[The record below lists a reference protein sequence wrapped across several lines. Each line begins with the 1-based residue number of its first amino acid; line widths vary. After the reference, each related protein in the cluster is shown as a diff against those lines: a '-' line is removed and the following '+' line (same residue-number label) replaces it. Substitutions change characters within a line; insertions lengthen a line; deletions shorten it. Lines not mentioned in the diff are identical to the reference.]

1 MKIRFLG
8 HSAFLLTASD
18 TTRIITDPYVPGAF
32 GGAITYA
39 PIAEPA
45 DFITVSHNHIDHNNV
60 TGVPGDHKTI
70 RSAGERKAG
79 GVTVTG
85 FDCFHDENSGRDRGT
100 NVIFVF
106 EDAGLRLAH
115 GGDLGHVPTAQAQA
129 IGRVD
134 VLLVPVGGHF
144 TIGPNEA
151 HETMRLLGARVTI
164 PMHFKTSKTD
174 MPIVGVEEFL
184 KGQGNVK
191 RAGKSE
197 IELTPATLPDAPTI
211 IVLEHAL

>member
-1 MKIRFLG
+1 MRVKWLG
-8 HSAFLLTASD
+8 HSAFLLTATD
-18 TTRIITDPYVPGAF
+18 GTRIVTDPYKPGCFNCAVNY
-32 GGAITYA
+32 G
-39 PIAEPA
+39 PIREAA
-45 DFITVSHNHIDHNNV
+45 GFVTVSHNHLDHNYV
-60 TGVPGDHKTI
+60 ADLPGKLRAF

-85 FDCFHDENSGRDRGT
+85 FDCFHDENSGRDRGA
-100 NVIFVF
+100 NVVFVF
-106 EDAGLRLAH
+106 EDAGLRFAH
-115 GGDLGHVPTAQAQA
+115 CGDLGHVPTAQAQA

-151 HETMRLLGARVTI
+151 HETVRLLGARVTI